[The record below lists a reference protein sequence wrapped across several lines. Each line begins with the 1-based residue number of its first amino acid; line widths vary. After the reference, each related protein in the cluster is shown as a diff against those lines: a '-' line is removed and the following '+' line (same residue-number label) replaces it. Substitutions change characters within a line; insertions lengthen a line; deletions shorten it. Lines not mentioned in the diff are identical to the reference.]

1 MNLQNSTDPN
11 KRLLGIDLFRGV
23 AAYGVV
29 LIHGLGEIP
38 RDGNALV
45 ITNSFLVF
53 CVPFFLITSFYF
65 SYTSILEK
73 HTKIYLKN
81 RIKRIIFPYF
91 GWTIIYLF
99 ARLIG
104 WLIGNKESFNRLVS
118 DPINIIL
125 FGASGVQLYFMP
137 MLFFGVMVAIPITK
151 TLKNIKN
158 HLWLFLYFLLSICL
172 YKLMVQTGNDFVLG
186 DGIAFKQLIDISS
199 LSNTWL
205 FQFMRLILV
214 VLAWTIKCIP
224 YIIFSIILN
233 NPQSQKILHNYIYAG
248 RETNSRVLLV
258 LFFIPLFSVT
268 IFIYNI
274 QAFSLFIPYISLV
287 YAILISGLISK
298 NAAISLIS
306 KKLGYFSFGIYLA
319 HALITAGFMPVM
331 VKLYPKVLSFQLSPL
346 LLIMSSAVI
355 FFVSLAITHFIS
367 LNKTAAKIL
376 LAN

>member
-1 MNLQNSTDPN
+1 MNLQNSTEPN

-53 CVPFFLITSFYF
+53 CVPFFLLTSFYF
-65 SYTSILEK
+65 SYRSILEK
-73 HTKIYLKN
+73 HPKIYLKN
-81 RIKRIIFPYF
+81 RIQRIIFPYF
-91 GWTIIYLF
+91 AWTIIYLL

-104 WLIGNKESFNRLVS
+104 WLIGNKESFNRLIC
-118 DPINIIL
+118 DPTNVIL

-137 MLFFGVMVAIPITK
+137 MLFFGILAAIPITK
-151 TLKNIKN
+151 TLKNVKN
-158 HLWLFLYFLLSICL
+158 NLWLFLYFLLSIFL
-172 YKLMVQTGNDFVLG
+172 DNLMVQTGNDFVLG

-248 RETNSRVLLV
+248 RETNSRLLLI
-258 LFFIPLFSVT
+258 LFLIPLSSVT

-346 LLIMSSAVI
+346 VLIMSSAVI
-355 FFVSLAITHFIS
+355 FFVSLAMTHFIS

-376 LAN
+376 LAI